1 MKLIAA
7 KADSY
12 DFQTVEQGIKEN
24 LANLGGLDQY
34 IKPSDKVLL
43 KPNLVEGM
51 PPDKGVNTHPEV
63 MRALIR
69 EVRAVGAIPLV
80 GDSPGVSSTR
90 KAAEK
95 CGLLRVCQE
104 EGVDLLDFGESMEV
118 SHPQGLVL
126 KKLHIAKA
134 FTQADKVISV
144 AKLKTHTF
152 MGITGATKNL
162 FGFIVGMQKA
172 QFHLRMQ
179 KRQEFAGM
187 LIDIA
192 HVIKPVLSIVDGIVG
207 MEGNGPRN
215 GSPVHAGVLLAGENC
230 FAVDVAMASIMGF
243 NPDDIPLTALALKQG
258 LTPPLAE
265 LDLAGTAQDLRLSF
279 VEPRS
284 MKSLEDRVPKW
295 VAELGRSQLTACPE
309 IAVNCIGCG
318 RCAAHCPPKAMTV
331 SGGKVQINYD
341 KCIRCYCCQELCP
354 ENAVHLEEGQLLKL
368 VRRFL

>member
-1 MKLIAA
+1 MKIVAA

-12 DFQTVEQGIKEN
+12 HADVVANGIKEV
-24 LANLGGLDQY
+24 LEKLGGLEAY
-34 IKPSDKVLL
+34 INPGERILL

-51 PPDKGVNTHPEV
+51 PPAKAVNTHPEV

-69 EVRAVGAIPLV
+69 EVRRVGGIPLV
-80 GDSPGVSSTR
+80 GDSPGVSSTH

-95 CGLLRVCQE
+95 CGLLQVCQE
-104 EGVDLLDFGESMEV
+104 EAADLIDFGESMEI
-118 SHPQGLVL
+118 SCPEGLIL

-134 FTQADKVISV
+134 YTQADKVISV

-179 KRQEFAGM
+179 KRQEFASM
-187 LIDIA
+187 LVDIA
-192 HVIKPVLSIVDGIVG
+192 TTIKPILSIVDGIVG

-215 GSPVHAGVLLAGENC
+215 GTPVQAGVLLAGENC

-243 NPDDIPLTALALKQG
+243 NPEDIPLTALALKQG

-265 LDLAGTAQDLRLSF
+265 LGLTGTARDLRLAF
-279 VEPRS
+279 VAPRS

-295 VAELGRSQLTACPE
+295 MAELGRAQLTARPE

-331 SGGKVQINYD
+331 SGGRVEIDYD

-354 ENAVHLEEGQLLKL
+354 EDAVNLREGHLLKL
-368 VRRFL
+368 IRRL